1 MREFVLARASRLPT
15 KPAPPAR
22 GARGE
27 TGERLAGR
35 GGDHG
40 IGQVALGLLEGDDAL
55 LDGSLRHHLVHVH
68 LAVLSDAVGTVGR
81 LVGGG
86 GVPPGVGVHH
96 HRGAREVQP
105 RTAGLQRHEED
116 RRLIVV
122 EGVHETHAL
131 ALGRG
136 ARYGEMPDTAT
147 VKLGGKHV
155 QIARE
160 LRENEHL
167 APSFHGLV
175 HQFHDGAQ
183 LLGAALVV
191 LEHERRVERDLAQA
205 RQFGQHLD
213 GALLRI
219 GNMPAAIGPRG
230 VLPLL
235 GVQIL
240 AQALLGAVV
249 EPALLAAERHI
260 ADTLEL
266 GGQISEH
273 VGLAAAQHKRL
284 DERAQACG
292 RLFVLADNAQLVAL
306 AEPLVAAEE
315 PRHEEVEDAPELRE
329 AVLHRRAR
337 EREPQTGAQTLHG
350 ASGLGGVVLDVLGL
364 VEHHQAPFDTRELR
378 AIDAHAVVGG
388 HDHARDIG
396 ARSASDSL
404 ASRSRVLARIV
415 PAPENAPF
423 VYPLRRTE

>member
-1 MREFVLARASRLPT
+1 
-15 KPAPPAR
+15 
-22 GARGE
+22 
-27 TGERLAGR
+27 
-35 GGDHG
+35 
-40 IGQVALGLLEGDDAL
+40 
-55 LDGSLRHHLVHVH
+55 
-68 LAVLSDAVGTVGR
+68 
-81 LVGGG
+81 
-86 GVPPGVGVHH
+86 
-96 HRGAREVQP
+96 
-105 RTAGLQRHEED
+105 
-116 RRLIVV
+116 
-122 EGVHETHAL
+122 
-131 ALGRG
+131 
-136 ARYGEMPDTAT
+136 MPDTAT

-219 GNMPAAIGPRG
+219 GNVPAAIGPRG

-249 EPALLAAERHI
+249 EPTLLAAERHI

-284 DERAQACG
+284 DERAQASR
-292 RLFVLADNAQLVAL
+292 RLFILADNAQLVAL

-315 PRHEEVEDAPELRE
+315 PRHEEVEDAPQLRE
-329 AVLHRRAR
+329 AILHRRAR
-337 EREPQTGAQTLHG
+337 EREPQTGAQAIHG
-350 ASGLGGVVLDVLGL
+350 AGGLGGVVLDVLGL

-404 ASRSRVLARIV
+404 ASRSRVLTRIV
-415 PAPENAPF
+415 PTPENAPF